1 MTAPQK
7 LTRSS
12 CDALSTHLR
21 NLSRIPLLTNEE
33 EITLARAVQS
43 LRRFDE
49 INEELTLRSGG
60 QAPSLEAWAAEAGL
74 NPLELV
80 RGRRRGLRAKQRMVS
95 ANLRLVVTIAR
106 KYASRQLELED
117 LIQEGNIGLIKAVER
132 FDPTRGYKFSTYA
145 YWWIREGITRAIADK
160 SRTIRL
166 PVHVGEVL
174 SKLRRA
180 QQTLCQELG
189 RTPTIEEL
197 ACMTGFKP
205 LDIEELLF
213 RAQQPVSLDAGQ
225 QHESDGSSLMDR
237 IHCSA
242 IQPEQRLVGQLF
254 SNDLE
259 RLLHEL
265 PEQEAELLRL
275 RYGMNGVEPQNLSA
289 VARSMG
295 VTRDTARGIERRA
308 LAAVRDLSHRVVDYI
323 KEA

>member
-21 NLSRIPLLTNEE
+21 NLARIPLLTHEE
-33 EITLARAVQS
+33 EITLARAVQALRS
-43 LRRFDE
+43 LED
-49 INEELTLRSGG
+49 IGEELTLRSGG
-60 QAPSLEAWAAEAGL
+60 QAPSLDVWAAEAGL
-74 NPLELV
+74 TPLELV
-80 RGRRRGLRAKQRMVS
+80 RRRRRGQRAKQRMVS

-117 LIQEGNIGLIKAVER
+117 LVQEGNIGLIKAVER

-180 QQTLCQELG
+180 QQTLCQQLG
-189 RTPTIEEL
+189 RTPSVDEL
-197 ACMTGFKP
+197 ADFTGFKP
-205 LDIEELLF
+205 LDIEEILF

-225 QHESDGSSLMDR
+225 QHEGDGSLLDR
-237 IHCSA
+237 IHCSSS
-242 IQPEQRLVGQLF
+242 QPEQRLVGQLF
-254 SNDLE
+254 SSDLE
-259 RLLHEL
+259 QLLHEL
-265 PEQEAELLRL
+265 PSQEAQLLRL
-275 RYGMNGVEPQNLSA
+275 RYGINGLEPQNLSS

-308 LAAVRDLSHRVVDYI
+308 LAAVRGLSHKVVDYI

>member
-21 NLSRIPLLTNEE
+21 NLARIPLLTHEE
-33 EITLARAVQS
+33 EITLARAVQALRS
-43 LRRFDE
+43 LGD
-49 INEELTLRSGG
+49 ISEELTLRSGG
-60 QAPSLEAWAAEAGL
+60 QAPSLDAWAAEVGL
-74 NPLELV
+74 TPLELV
-80 RGRRRGLRAKQRMVS
+80 RRRRRGQRAKQRMVS

-117 LIQEGNIGLIKAVER
+117 LVQEGNIGLIKAVER

-160 SRTIRL
+160 GRTIRL

-180 QQTLCQELG
+180 QQTLCQQLG
-189 RTPTIEEL
+189 RTPSVDEL
-197 ACMTGFKP
+197 AAFTGFKP
-205 LDIEELLF
+205 LDIEEILF

-225 QHESDGSSLMDR
+225 QHEGDGSLLDR
-237 IHCSA
+237 IHCSSS
-242 IQPEQRLVGQLF
+242 QPEQRLVGQLF
-254 SNDLE
+254 SSDLE
-259 RLLHEL
+259 QLLHEL
-265 PEQEAELLRL
+265 PTQEAQLLRL
-275 RYGMNGVEPQNLSA
+275 RYGINGLEPQNLSS

-308 LAAVRDLSHRVVDYI
+308 LAAVRGLSHKVVDYI

>member
-21 NLSRIPLLTNEE
+21 NLARIPLLTHEE
-33 EITLARAVQS
+33 EITLARAVQALRS
-43 LRRFDE
+43 LDE
-49 INEELTLRSGG
+49 ISEELTLRSGG
-60 QAPSLEAWAAEAGL
+60 QAPSLDVWAAEAGL
-74 NPLELV
+74 TPLELV
-80 RGRRRGLRAKQRMVS
+80 RRRRRGQRAKQRMVS

-117 LIQEGNIGLIKAVER
+117 LVQEGNIGLIKAVER

-180 QQTLCQELG
+180 QQTLCHELG
-189 RTPTIEEL
+189 RTPSIDEL
-197 ACMTGFKP
+197 AAFTGFKP
-205 LDIEELLF
+205 LDIEEILF

-225 QHESDGSSLMDR
+225 QHEGDGSLLDR
-237 IHCSA
+237 IHCSSS
-242 IQPEQRLVGQLF
+242 QPEQRLVGQLF
-254 SNDLE
+254 SSDLE
-259 RLLHEL
+259 QLLHEL
-265 PEQEAELLRL
+265 PTQEAQLLRL
-275 RYGMNGVEPQNLSA
+275 RYGINGLEPQNLSS

-308 LAAVRDLSHRVVDYI
+308 LAAVRGLSHKVVDYI
-323 KEA
+323 QEG

>member
-21 NLSRIPLLTNEE
+21 NLARIPLLTHEE
-33 EITLARAVQS
+33 EITLARAVQALRS
-43 LRRFDE
+43 LED
-49 INEELTLRSGG
+49 IGEELTLRSGG
-60 QAPSLEAWAAEAGL
+60 QSPSLEIWAAEAGL
-74 NPLELV
+74 TPLELV
-80 RGRRRGLRAKQRMVS
+80 RRRRRGQRAKQRMVS

-117 LIQEGNIGLIKAVER
+117 LVQEGNIGLIKAVER

-180 QQTLCQELG
+180 QQTLCQQLG
-189 RTPTIEEL
+189 RTPSVDEL
-197 ACMTGFKP
+197 ADFTGFKP
-205 LDIEELLF
+205 LDIEEILF

-225 QHESDGSSLMDR
+225 QHEGDGSLLDR
-237 IHCSA
+237 IHCSSS
-242 IQPEQRLVGQLF
+242 QPEQRLVGQLF
-254 SNDLE
+254 SSDLE
-259 RLLHEL
+259 QLLHEL
-265 PEQEAELLRL
+265 PSQEAQLLRL
-275 RYGMNGVEPQNLSA
+275 RYGINGLEPQNLSS

-308 LAAVRDLSHRVVDYI
+308 LAAVRGLSHKVVDYI

>member
-1 MTAPQK
+1 MSAPQK
-7 LTRSS
+7 LSRSS
-12 CDALSTHLR
+12 CDALGTHLR
-21 NLSRIPLLTNEE
+21 NLARIPLLTHEE
-33 EITLARAVQS
+33 EITLGRSVQT
-43 LRRFDE
+43 LRKLEE
-49 INEELTLRSGG
+49 IAEELTMRAGG
-60 QAPSLEAWAAEAGL
+60 VAPSLETWAAESGL
-74 NPLELV
+74 TPLELV
-80 RGRRRGLRAKQRMVS
+80 RSRRRGQRAKQRMVS

-106 KYASRQLELED
+106 KYVGVQLELED

-180 QQTLCQELG
+180 QQSLCQQLG
-189 RTPTIEEL
+189 RTPSIEEL
-197 ACMTGFKP
+197 ALETGLKP
-205 LDIEELLF
+205 LDIQEVLF

-225 QHESDGSSLMDR
+225 QQEGDNALMER

-242 IQPEQRLVGQLF
+242 VQPEERLVGQLF
-254 SNDLE
+254 THDLE
-259 RLLHEL
+259 QLLHEL
-265 PEQEAELLRL
+265 PPQEAELLRL
-275 RYGMNGVEPQNLSA
+275 RYGMGGSEPLNLSA

-308 LAAVRDLSHRVVDYI
+308 LAAVRGLSHKVVDYI

>member
-1 MTAPQK
+1 MPAPQT

-12 CDALSTHLR
+12 CDALSQHLR
-21 NLSRIPLLTNEE
+21 AIGRIPLLTHAE
-33 EITLARAVQS
+33 EITLGKAVQA
-43 LRRFDE
+43 LRRLDE
-49 INEELTLRSGG
+49 IAEELTLRAGG
-60 QAPSLEAWAAEAGL
+60 MAPSLESWAAEAGL
-74 NPLELV
+74 TPGQL
-80 RGRRRGLRAKQRMVS
+80 RRQRRIGLRAKDRMVA

-117 LIQEGNIGLIKAVER
+117 MIQEGNLGLIKAVER

-180 QQTLCQELG
+180 QQNLCQQLG
-189 RTPTIEEL
+189 RTPSIEEL
-197 ACMTGFKP
+197 ALETGLKP
-205 LDIEELLF
+205 LDIQEVLF

-225 QHESDGSSLMDR
+225 QQDGDNTLLER

-242 IQPEQRLVGQLF
+242 TQPEERLVGQLF
-254 SNDLE
+254 THDLE
-259 RLLHEL
+259 QLLQEL
-265 PEQEAELLRL
+265 PPQEAELLRL
-275 RYGMNGVEPQNLSA
+275 RYGMGGAEPLNLSA

-308 LAAVRDLSHRVVDYI
+308 LAAVRGLSHKVVDYI

>member
-21 NLSRIPLLTNEE
+21 NLARIPLLTHEE
-33 EITLARAVQS
+33 EITLARAVQALRS
-43 LRRFDE
+43 LGD
-49 INEELTLRSGG
+49 ISEELTLRSGG
-60 QAPSLEAWAAEAGL
+60 QAPSLDVWAAEAGL
-74 NPLELV
+74 TPLELV
-80 RGRRRGLRAKQRMVS
+80 RRRRRGQRAKQRMVS

-117 LIQEGNIGLIKAVER
+117 LVQEGNIGLIKAVER

-160 SRTIRL
+160 GRTIRL

-180 QQTLCQELG
+180 QQTLCQQLG
-189 RTPTIEEL
+189 RTPSVDEL
-197 ACMTGFKP
+197 AAFTGFKP
-205 LDIEELLF
+205 LDIEEILF

-225 QHESDGSSLMDR
+225 QHEGDGSLLDR
-237 IHCSA
+237 IHCSSS
-242 IQPEQRLVGQLF
+242 QPEQRLVGQLF
-254 SNDLE
+254 SSDLE
-259 RLLHEL
+259 QLLHEL
-265 PEQEAELLRL
+265 PTQEAQLLRL
-275 RYGMNGVEPQNLSA
+275 RYGINGLEPQNLSS

-308 LAAVRDLSHRVVDYI
+308 LAAVRGLSHKVVDYI

>member
-21 NLSRIPLLTNEE
+21 NLARIPLLTREE
-33 EITLARAVQS
+33 EITLARTVQS
-43 LRRFDE
+43 LRRLDE
-49 INEELTLRSGG
+49 IGEELTLRVGG
-60 QAPSLEAWAAEAGL
+60 RTPSLEAWAAEAGL
-74 NPLELV
+74 TPLELL
-80 RGRRRGLRAKQRMVS
+80 RARRRGLRARQRMVS

-106 KYASRQLELED
+106 KYASRQLELDD

-132 FDPTRGYKFSTYA
+132 FDPTRGYRFSTYA

-174 SKLRRA
+174 GKLRRA
-180 QQTLCQELG
+180 QQTLSQQLG

-197 ACMTGFKP
+197 AGTTGFKP

-225 QHESDGSSLMDR
+225 QHEFDGNSLMDR

-259 RLLHEL
+259 QLLHEL
-265 PEQEAELLRL
+265 PAQEAELLRL

-308 LAAVRDLSHRVVDYI
+308 LAAVRDLSYRVVDYI
-323 KEA
+323 NET

>member
-1 MTAPQK
+1 MSAPQK
-7 LTRSS
+7 LARSS
-12 CDALSTHLR
+12 CDALGTHLR
-21 NLSRIPLLTNEE
+21 NLARIPLLTHEE
-33 EITLARAVQS
+33 EITLGRAVQA
-43 LRRFDE
+43 LRRLNE
-49 INEELTLRSGG
+49 IAEELTMRAGG
-60 QAPSLEAWAAEAGL
+60 VAPNLETWAAEAGL
-74 NPLELV
+74 TPRALQ
-80 RGRRRGLRAKQRMVS
+80 RRRRSGERAKARMVS

-106 KYASRQLELED
+106 KYASANLELDD

-174 SKLRRA
+174 GRLRREQQNLA
-180 QQTLCQELG
+180 QRLG
-189 RTPTIEEL
+189 RTPTVEEL
-197 ACMTGFKP
+197 AVQTGLKP
-205 LDIEELLF
+205 LDIQEVLF
-213 RAQQPVSLDAGQ
+213 RAQQPVSLDAGLALDS
-225 QHESDGSSLMDR
+225 EGSLMDR

-242 IQPEQRLVGQLF
+242 SLPEERLVGQLF
-254 SNDLE
+254 SHDLE

-265 PEQEAELLRL
+265 PAQEAELLRL
-275 RYGMNGVEPQNLSA
+275 RYGVGGAEPLNLSA

-308 LAAVRDLSHRVVDYI
+308 LAAVRSLSYRVVDYL

>member
-21 NLSRIPLLTNEE
+21 NLARIPLLTHEE

-43 LRRFDE
+43 LRRLDE
-49 INEELTLRSGG
+49 ISEELTLRSAG

-74 NPLELV
+74 TPLELV
-80 RGRRRGLRAKQRMVS
+80 RSRRRGLRAKQRMVS

-117 LIQEGNIGLIKAVER
+117 LVQEGNIGLIKAVER
-132 FDPTRGYKFSTYA
+132 FDPSRGYKFSTYA

-197 ACMTGFKP
+197 AGMTGFKP

-225 QHESDGSSLMDR
+225 QHEGDGSTLMDR

-259 RLLHEL
+259 QLLHEL
-265 PEQEAELLRL
+265 PAQEAELLRL
-275 RYGMNGVEPQNLSA
+275 RYGMNGIEPQNLSA

-308 LAAVRDLSHRVVDYI
+308 LAAVRGLSHKVVDYI

>member
-21 NLSRIPLLTNEE
+21 NLARIPLLTHEE
-33 EITLARAVQS
+33 EITLARAVQA
-43 LRRFDE
+43 LRRLEE
-49 INEELTLRSGG
+49 ISEELTLRSGG
-60 QAPSLEAWAAEAGL
+60 QPPALDTWAAEAGL
-74 NPLELV
+74 TPLELV
-80 RGRRRGLRAKQRMVS
+80 RSRRRGQRAKQRMVS

-180 QQTLCQELG
+180 QQTLCQQLG
-189 RTPTIEEL
+189 RTPSIDEL
-197 ACMTGFKP
+197 AELTGLKP
-205 LDIEELLF
+205 LDIEEILF

-225 QHESDGSSLMDR
+225 QHDGDGSLLDR
-237 IHCSA
+237 IHCSSS
-242 IQPEQRLVGQLF
+242 QPEQRLVGQLF
-254 SNDLE
+254 SSDLE
-259 RLLHEL
+259 QLLHEL
-265 PEQEAELLRL
+265 PSQEAQLLRL
-275 RYGMNGVEPQNLSA
+275 RYGINGLEPQNLSA

-308 LAAVRDLSHRVVDYI
+308 LAAVRGLSHKVVDYI
-323 KEA
+323 QEA